1 MVLAAL
7 LVKFSNIIVAPLAK
21 SVCSFVSLVQTNL
34 APNPFVIIV
43 LRNAQADFCIRIWT
57 YLVPILKKQQAK
69 KRVLSIFVQVF
80 FPMRVGLIAL
90 QMYLLIA

>member
-7 LVKFSNIIVAPLAK
+7 LAKFSNIIVAPLAK

-34 APNPFVIIV
+34 APKPFVIIV
-43 LRNAQADFCIRIWT
+43 LRNAQADFSIRIWT

-69 KRVLSIFVQVF
+69 KRI
-80 FPMRVGLIAL
+80 
-90 QMYLLIA
+90 